1 MKNKNYY
8 MNMEYCTFEKIRK
21 TNKSSGQV
29 PQSKKFK
36 GHQAS
41 ERKAGVR

>member
-1 MKNKNYY
+1 MKNKNY
-8 MNMEYCTFEKIRK
+8 MTMEVVTFEKIRK
-21 TNKSSGQV
+21 TNKSSTV
-29 PQSKKFK
+29 PQTKKFK